1 MMNGSVLSFLLQTI
15 DIIDYVFGLY
25 KRWPASTKDTIIK
38 NKTWVG
44 TTDAFFNFIDNL
56 SAKTYLTGQLMSI

>member
-25 KRWPASTKDTIIK
+25 KRWPASTKDAIIK
-38 NKTWVG
+38 YKTWVG
-44 TTDAFFNFIDNL
+44 TTDAFF
-56 SAKTYLTGQLMSI
+56 